1 MEPRTQELNM
11 QTAAASALAKVR
23 DSLSSLGTG
32 ILRYSLVFFLLMFG
46 ALKWTKGE
54 ADGIHPL
61 MANSPLMS
69 WMYHFLNVQG
79 ASIAVGV
86 VELSLGFMIA
96 CRRFLPR
103 ISAWGS
109 VLSIFM
115 FLTTLSFLF
124 TTPHIDEG
132 TQGFLMKDLVLL
144 GAAVATAGEAFEA
157 ALEKQTRAWM
167 DVAKKQIR
175 A

>member
-1 MEPRTQELNM
+1 MNLKTRELDL
-11 QTAAASALAKVR
+11 QSGLSSALAKVR
-23 DSLSSLGTG
+23 GCLSGVGTG

-54 ADGIHPL
+54 ANGIQPL
-61 MANSPLMS
+61 IVNSPLMS
-69 WMYHFLNVQG
+69 WMYHFLSVQG

-86 VELSLGFMIA
+86 VELLLGLMIA

-157 ALEKQTRAWM
+157 ALEKQIRAWM
-167 DVAKKQIR
+167 YVAKEQI
-175 A
+175 

>member
-1 MEPRTQELNM
+1 MDQETQERDV
-11 QTAAASALAKVR
+11 QTR
-23 DSLSSLGTG
+23 LSSTLTKMRESLPSVGTG

-54 ADGIHPL
+54 ADGIHSL

-69 WMYHFLNVQG
+69 WMYRFLSIQN

-86 VELSLGFMIA
+86 VELLLGLMIA

-109 VLSIFM
+109 TLSIFM

-132 TQGFLMKDLVLL
+132 TQGFLMKDMVLL
-144 GAAVATAGEAFEA
+144 GAAVATAGEAFGA
-157 ALEKQTRAWM
+157 ALEKQTRTWM
-167 DVAKKQIR
+167 KVAKQQI
-175 A
+175 

>member
-1 MEPRTQELNM
+1 MNQNTQERDL
-11 QTAAASALAKVR
+11 QTSLSLALVKVQG
-23 DSLSSLGTG
+23 SLSSVGTG

-61 MANSPLMS
+61 MVNSPLMS
-69 WMYHFLNVQG
+69 WVYHFLSVQG

-86 VELSLGFMIA
+86 IELLLGLMIA
-96 CRRFLPR
+96 SRRFLPR
-103 ISAWGS
+103 VSAWGS
-109 VLSIFM
+109 ALSVFM

-132 TQGFLMKDLVLL
+132 TQGFLMKDLALL

-157 ALEKQTRAWM
+157 ALEKQTRAWIEA
-167 DVAKKQIR
+167 AKH
-175 A
+175 

>member
-1 MEPRTQELNM
+1 
-11 QTAAASALAKVR
+11 
-23 DSLSSLGTG
+23 
-32 ILRYSLVFFLLMFG
+32 
-46 ALKWTKGE
+46 
-54 ADGIHPL
+54 
-61 MANSPLMS
+61 
-69 WMYHFLNVQG
+69 
-79 ASIAVGV
+79 
-86 VELSLGFMIA
+86 MIA

-115 FLTTLSFLF
+115 FLTTLSFLL

-167 DVAKKQIR
+167 NLAKEQI
-175 A
+175 

>member
-1 MEPRTQELNM
+1 
-11 QTAAASALAKVR
+11 
-23 DSLSSLGTG
+23 
-32 ILRYSLVFFLLMFG
+32 
-46 ALKWTKGE
+46 
-54 ADGIHPL
+54 

-69 WMYHFLNVQG
+69 WMYHLLSVQG

-96 CRRFLPR
+96 CRRFLPW

-115 FLTTLSFLF
+115 FLTTLSFLL

-157 ALEKQTRAWM
+157 ALERQTRAWIG
-167 DVAKKQIR
+167 VAKERI
-175 A
+175 